1 MKQSLKSFYTGDKG
15 HDGTTLGWNAIMGLV
30 LYLDSEYDQEI
41 PHPQTAD
48 RHVAS

>member
-30 LYLDSEYDQEI
+30 LYLSQLMFRYLEI
-41 PHPQTAD
+41 DLTT
-48 RHVAS
+48 VSL